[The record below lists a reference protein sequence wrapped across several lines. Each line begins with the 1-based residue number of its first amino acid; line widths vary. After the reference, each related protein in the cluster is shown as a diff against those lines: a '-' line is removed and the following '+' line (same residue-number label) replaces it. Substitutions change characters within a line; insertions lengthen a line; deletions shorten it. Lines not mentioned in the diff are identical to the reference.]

1 MLGEQDKSLFS
12 LILSWKLDFSNN
24 FFALINL
31 SDVLVDFWLIFI
43 LYKFKE
49 FSVVVINLK
58 LIYIYIIFFNSKY
71 LWI

>member
-1 MLGEQDKSLFS
+1 MILGEQDKSLFS
-12 LILSWKLDFSNN
+12 LTLSWKVDFSNN

-43 LYKFKE
+43 LHKFKE

-58 LIYIYIIFFNSKY
+58 LK
-71 LWI
+71 